1 MPTTPES
8 DSNRSPRRV
17 PVALRRE
24 SAVGGWM
31 RGLRFSGF
39 SLIMMGLAVLAVVV
53 LAPTAQAWVVQRQ
66 QIAALEQSVA
76 AQRDKVDDLTAERER
91 WNDKT
96 FITTQARERLAYVM
110 PGEVSFLVIND
121 LPALPGEEPAAVS
134 DTVQATES
142 DWMRSL
148 LASAMSA
155 GLAPVAPAS
164 PDVPAA
170 PEGTTP

>member
-1 MPTTPES
+1 MPT
-8 DSNRSPRRV
+8 SPDGTLNQQSTRI

-24 SAVGGWM
+24 SAAGGWM

-53 LAPTAQAWVVQRQ
+53 LAPTAQSWVTQRQ
-66 QIAALEQSVA
+66 QIAALQQAVA
-76 AQRDKVDDLTAERER
+76 AEKSEVDSLTAERER

-121 LPALPGEEPAAVS
+121 LPASAAAEPAPVS
-134 DTVQATES
+134 TEVQATKS
-142 DWMRSL
+142 DWMQSL
-148 LASAMSA
+148 FASTMAA
-155 GLAPVAPAS
+155 GLAPVAP
-164 PDVPAA
+164 
-170 PEGTTP
+170 EGSTK

>member
-1 MPTTPES
+1 MPTSSES
-8 DSNRSPRRV
+8 ASNRKPRRV

-24 SAVGGWM
+24 SAAGGWM

-39 SLIMMGLAVLAVVV
+39 SIIMMGLVVLAVVV
-53 LAPTAQAWVVQRQ
+53 LAPTAQAWVAQRQ

-76 AQRDKVDDLTAERER
+76 AQKSTVDALTAERER

-96 FITTQARERLAYVM
+96 YITTQARERLAYVM

-121 LPALPGEEPAAVS
+121 IPAGVAGEPAAVS
-134 DTVQATES
+134 SDVQATKT
-142 DWMRSL
+142 DWMQSL
-148 LASAMSA
+148 FASAMSA
-155 GLAPVAPAS
+155 GLAPVAPA
-164 PDVPAA
+164 A